1 MNTANKGFA
10 VLYQRGLMILTK
22 SMFSLKFENA
32 LNDISWFF
40 NNFLKKFSK
49 HLAIENVLIYQV
61 MNIVLVTTHCSG
73 VSNHYTNWHKN
84 SNQSS
89 ESQENVTYY
98 MFL

>member
-1 MNTANKGFA
+1 MQM
-10 VLYQRGLMILTK
+10 VQWLYHVQNDIY
-22 SMFSLKFENA
+22 FEFFTWNA